1 MNSEQLSVIHR
12 SDVDHQLSTN
22 YYQLTTNMQNLQSI
36 LELLRP
42 IGWRA
47 SDILRSYYRGEKQ
60 DDLNIEY
67 KDNKGKDP
75 VTAADLAVNNYILKA
90 LTNELGNEDFGY
102 ISEETYQNQDGKNSS
117 EWVWIIDPLDGTKDF
132 INKTGE
138 YAIHIALVR
147 NHRPELAL
155 VAIPEAGKLYY
166 AIKGSGTFVET
177 RDGERKSVRVSER
190 ENPQDLTLVVSR
202 SHRNEKL
209 NYLLSK
215 LPCQNQKARGS
226 VGGKIAAI
234 IEQEAD
240 IYISLSGK
248 SAPKDWDMA
257 APELILTEAGG
268 KYTHFDGT
276 PLQYNTGDISQWG
289 GLLASN
295 GNCHQKLCQQAET
308 ILKEYD

>member
-1 MNSEQLSVIHR
+1 MK
-12 SDVDHQLSTN
+12 D
-22 YYQLTTNMQNLQSI
+22 LQSI
-36 LELLRP
+36 LELIRP
-42 IGWRA
+42 IAWRA

-67 KDNKGKDP
+67 KDDKGKDP
-75 VTAADLAVNNYILKA
+75 VTEADLAVNRYILEK
-90 LTNELGNEDFGY
+90 LQNELGSEDFGY
-102 ISEETYQNQDGKNSS
+102 ISEETYQNQDGKNNS

-147 NHRPELAL
+147 NKRPELAL
-155 VAIPEAGKLYY
+155 VAIPEAEKLYY
-166 AIKGSGTFVET
+166 AVKGGGTFVET
-177 RDGERKSVRVSER
+177 LDGEKKSVKVSER
-190 ENPQDLTLVVSR
+190 DNPQELTLVASR
-202 SHRNEKL
+202 NHRNKRL
-209 NYLLSK
+209 NYLLEK
-215 LPCQNQKARGS
+215 LTFKNQKSVGS
-226 VGGKIAAI
+226 VGGKIVAI
-234 IEQEAD
+234 IEQQAD

-268 KYTHFDGT
+268 KFTHFDRT

-295 GNCHQKLCQQAET
+295 GKCHEMLCKEAER
-308 ILKEYD
+308 ILQEFG

>member
-1 MNSEQLSVIHR
+1 MK
-12 SDVDHQLSTN
+12 D
-22 YYQLTTNMQNLQSI
+22 LQSI
-36 LELLRP
+36 LELIRP
-42 IGWRA
+42 ISWGA

-75 VTAADLAVNNYILKA
+75 VTEADLAVNSFILQK
-90 LTNELGNEDFGY
+90 LQSELSGEDFGY
-102 ISEETYQNQDGKNSS
+102 ISEETYQNQDGKNNS

-147 NHRPELAL
+147 NKRPELAL
-155 VAIPEAGKLYY
+155 VAIPEAEKLYY
-166 AIKGSGTFVET
+166 AIKGGGTFVET

-190 ENPQDLTLVVSR
+190 DNPQDLTLVVSR

-209 NYLLSK
+209 NFLLSK
-215 LPCQNQKARGS
+215 LPCQNQKSVGS
-226 VGGKIAAI
+226 VGGKIVTI
-234 IEQEAD
+234 IEQQAD

-268 KYTHFDGT
+268 NYTHFDGT
-276 PLQYNTGDISQWG
+276 PLQYNTGDINQWG

-295 GNCHQKLCQQAET
+295 GKCHEMLCKEAER
-308 ILKEYD
+308 ILQDFS